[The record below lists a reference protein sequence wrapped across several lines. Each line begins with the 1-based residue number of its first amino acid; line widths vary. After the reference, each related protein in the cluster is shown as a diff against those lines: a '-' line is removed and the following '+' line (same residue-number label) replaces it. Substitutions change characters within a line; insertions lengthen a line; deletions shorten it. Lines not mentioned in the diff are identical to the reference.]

1 MVFATK
7 KSPQLHPQVCFI
19 PFYPVKNLH
28 EIPWN
33 HHFSWLKPFFFSSSP
48 SVRSI
53 LMLVIHHPPVT
64 ESTSHPQLDGRRRL
78 PSCQVDAGAKPPW
91 PLRPRRSPI
100 RPSWWR
106 ASHWSWRKKKGH
118 RDFTGKWQKG
128 RWCRW
133 TAKKWECCSF
143 ESRRLT
149 FIPKNKWFKE

>member
-1 MVFATK
+1 MYGTAWI
-7 KSPQLHPQVCFI
+7 HPRSQKTRGGTTRI
-19 PFYPVKNLH
+19 SMNSRQ
-28 EIPWN
+28 IPWN

-78 PSCQVDAGAKPPW
+78 PSCQVDAGANPRGHCVQDVHRFV
-91 PLRPRRSPI
+91 LRDGAQVIGPGG
-100 RPSWWR
+100 
-106 ASHWSWRKKKGH
+106 KKKGH